1 MSVLVLAAHGDDEL
15 LGPGGTLIRHARAGD
30 AVHSV
35 ICVGRPNLAMYSK
48 ARYGAAVLAKR
59 KRQAEAVGRK
69 LGFKSVRN
77 LGLKDEMLEQDLN
90 STVTAIEKAVRALK
104 PETVYLHHG
113 GDLNQ
118 DHRGVFKAAMI
129 ALRGYLKPAVK
140 RVLCFETV
148 STTEQAP
155 QVPGWQFSPN
165 HFVDVTD
172 TLEAKIRALEI
183 YDDELAPFP
192 HPRSAEGLR
201 ALARVRGSAVGLRAA
216 EAFQLIRETVS

>member
-1 MSVLVLAAHGDDEL
+1 LNVLVLAAHGDDEL

-30 AVHSV
+30 SVHAA

-48 ARYGAAVLAKR
+48 ARYGHAVLAKR
-59 KRQAEAVGRK
+59 KRQAASVGKK

-90 STVTAIEKAVRALK
+90 STVTAIEKAVRETR
-104 PETVYLHHG
+104 PEVVYLHHG

-118 DHRGVFKAAMI
+118 DHRGAFKAALI

-155 QVPGWQFSPN
+155 QVPGWQFAPN
-165 HFVDVTD
+165 YFVDVAD
-172 TLEAKIRALEI
+172 TLEAKLSALRI
-183 YDDELAPFP
+183 YDDELAAFP

-201 ALARVRGSAVGLRAA
+201 ALAQTRGSAVGLRAA
-216 EAFQLIRETVS
+216 EAFQLIRETVA